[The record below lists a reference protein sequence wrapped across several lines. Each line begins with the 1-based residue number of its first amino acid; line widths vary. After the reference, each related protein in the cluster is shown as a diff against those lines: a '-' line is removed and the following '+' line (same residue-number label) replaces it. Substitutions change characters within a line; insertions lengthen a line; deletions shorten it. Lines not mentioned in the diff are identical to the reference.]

1 MAEET
6 TETKEIKEPEMIKC
20 PCCGEL
26 TLRKPLDIKSIILDE
41 YMASI
46 ITGVP
51 FSHTYTVYDSIDIT
65 VEIPAKKDAQF
76 MLAAV
81 QKLNRL
87 ASAAYSDLKEEEEIA
102 PKLRNAAGLIQT
114 YGTVLSIVTRKD
126 KQVVKSYTPSEAVR
140 EFCAAIKDMNNDK
153 QLIMEAY
160 EELNTPEVLSAVPDM
175 MLRAITDT
183 HDHVYKILLD
193 TGFNETFWKGIELV

>member
-51 FSHTYTVYDSIDIT
+51 FAHTYTVYDSIDIT

-81 QKLNRL
+81 QKLNHL
-87 ASAAYSDLKEEEEIA
+87 AYTNNDPKDEDIA
-102 PKLRNAAGLIQT
+102 PKLRDAAGLIQT

-140 EFCAAIKDMNNDK
+140 DFCAAIKDMNNDK
-153 QLIMEAY
+153 QLVLEAY

>member
-6 TETKEIKEPEMIKC
+6 TENKEIKEPEMIKC

-51 FSHTYTVYDSIDIT
+51 FAHTYTVYDSIDIT

-81 QKLNRL
+81 QKLNHL
-87 ASAAYSDLKEEEEIA
+87 AYTNNDPKDEDIA
-102 PKLRNAAGLIQT
+102 PKLRDAAGLIQT

-140 EFCAAIKDMNNDK
+140 DFCAAIKDMNNDK
-153 QLIMEAY
+153 QLILEAY
-160 EELNTPEVLSAVPDM
+160 EELNTPEALSAVPDM

>member
-6 TETKEIKEPEMIKC
+6 TENKEIKEPEMIKC

-51 FSHTYTVYDSIDIT
+51 FAHTYIVYDSIDIT

-81 QKLNRL
+81 QKLNHL
-87 ASAAYSDLKEEEEIA
+87 ASTYNDPKDEDIA
-102 PKLRNAAGLIQT
+102 PKLRDAAGLIQT
-114 YGTVLSIVTRKD
+114 YGTVLSVVTRKD

-140 EFCAAIKDMNNDK
+140 DFCAAIKDMNNDK
-153 QLIMEAY
+153 QLILEAY

>member
-6 TETKEIKEPEMIKC
+6 TETKEIKTPEMIKC

-51 FSHTYTVYDSIDIT
+51 FAHTYTVYDSIDIT

-81 QKLNRL
+81 QKLHHL
-87 ASAAYSDLKEEEEIA
+87 AYTNNDPKDEDIA
-102 PKLRNAAGLIQT
+102 PKLRDAAGLIQT

-140 EFCAAIKDMNNDK
+140 DFCAAIKDMNNDK
-153 QLIMEAY
+153 QLILEAY